1 MPAAL
6 TFILPLLSA
15 IILGEGVIRILTL
28 FIARGKNREEWN
40 RMVANSLSNHIVIC
54 GIGELGKAIAKRIR
68 NDHQNDNIVLVD
80 LRPGLSTEIGM
91 DDDNTLFIQADMTNI
106 ETLKSVNCDKAKL
119 VLLTADQDTVNL
131 EAAYKVVQL
140 NPETQ
145 MWVRLHHSGLA
156 DLMEISRRPNL
167 HFFSPYQQA
176 AEAVASHLLAD
187 EPLKA

>member
-1 MPAAL
+1 
-6 TFILPLLSA
+6 
-15 IILGEGVIRILTL
+15 
-28 FIARGKNREEWN
+28 
-40 RMVANSLSNHIVIC
+40 MVANSLSNHIVIC

-68 NDHQNDNIVLVD
+68 NEHENDDIVLVD
-80 LRPGLSTEIGM
+80 LRPGLTTEIGM
-91 DDDNTLFIQADMTNI
+91 DDDKTIFIQADMTNI
-106 ETLKSVNCDKAKL
+106 DTLKSVNCGKAKL

-131 EAAYKVVQL
+131 ETAYKIVQL

-145 MWVRLHHSGLA
+145 IWVRLHHSGLA

-187 EPLKA
+187 EPLKE